1 LEGVVAGFG
10 NHRQIELLVDAGFSP
25 EEAIMISSRNGAQ
38 YLGLLN
44 EIGTL
49 ERGKRANLFLVQGN
63 PDENIELIRIVTQ
76 VFKDGIGYDSEAL
89 IKSVEGLVGD

>member
-1 LEGVVAGFG
+1 M
-10 NHRQIELLVDAGFSP
+10 DAGFSP